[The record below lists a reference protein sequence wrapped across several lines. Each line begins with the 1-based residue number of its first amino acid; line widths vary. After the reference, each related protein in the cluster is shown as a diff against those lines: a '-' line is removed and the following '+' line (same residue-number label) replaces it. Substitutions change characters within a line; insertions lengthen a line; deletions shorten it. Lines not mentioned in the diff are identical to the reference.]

1 MLLNCCEVMGI
12 NGPLLLLTVCIF
24 LPDAW
29 SCLVLSS
36 VNWCV
41 VSCEDFLWLSLSLSA
56 FCQPAQRS
64 RRTKPSK
71 FKAIQSS
78 WSNGNVLDILF
89 DFNPKPQGPQKVV
102 SANEC
107 NCFMIFM
114 LRATRNPCTV
124 DRLYILTISV
134 QWKIDAGPSD
144 AQKHHGYT
152 YNIQ

>member
-1 MLLNCCEVMGI
+1 M
-12 NGPLLLLTVCIF
+12 T
-24 LPDAW
+24 
-29 SCLVLSS
+29 
-36 VNWCV
+36 
-41 VSCEDFLWLSLSLSA
+41 LSLCLST
-56 FCQPAQRS
+56 FCQPAQCS

-134 QWKIDAGPSD
+134 QWKLMLAHRMRRSTT
-144 AQKHHGYT
+144 ATYT
-152 YNIQ
+152 IYSKV

>member
-1 MLLNCCEVMGI
+1 M
-12 NGPLLLLTVCIF
+12 T
-24 LPDAW
+24 
-29 SCLVLSS
+29 
-36 VNWCV
+36 
-41 VSCEDFLWLSLSLSA
+41 LSLCLST

-124 DRLYILTISV
+124 DRLIHSNNICTMENSCRPIGCAEAPRLHI
-134 QWKIDAGPSD
+134 Q
-144 AQKHHGYT
+144 YT
-152 YNIQ
+152 VKYSYDSSTKETRAWEDIGCLVMN

>member
-1 MLLNCCEVMGI
+1 M
-12 NGPLLLLTVCIF
+12 
-24 LPDAW
+24 W
-29 SCLVLSS
+29 
-36 VNWCV
+36 
-41 VSCEDFLWLSLSLSA
+41 
-56 FCQPAQRS
+56 
-64 RRTKPSK
+64 
-71 FKAIQSS
+71 
-78 WSNGNVLDILF
+78 DILF

-144 AQKHHGYT
+144 ASAAADGGGSAAEGPMAASASASKIPRLQDSKIL
-152 YNIQ
+152 NLNQN